1 MNEIIAD
8 KKDVNNEIFF
18 NQFKYQNPL
27 FLLKDSITGKQGK
40 NEKIVININD
50 ELIALSNNTNR
61 KEIPANEN
69 HKKVVDIVEKML
81 NFNKQ
86 KKVK

>member
-8 KKDVNNEIFF
+8 KKDVNNKIFF

-40 NEKIVININD
+40 NEKIVIMN
-50 ELIALSNNTNR
+50 
-61 KEIPANEN
+61 
-69 HKKVVDIVEKML
+69 
-81 NFNKQ
+81 
-86 KKVK
+86 

>member
-69 HKKVVDIVEKML
+69 QKKVVDIVEKML

-86 KKVK
+86 QKVK